1 LLRLFSRVEK
11 NKNKMT
17 KKIIYNVVLLA
28 AVFYTSCSNGGSS
41 ESSPQNESSKR
52 DESSPQNESSKRDE
66 LFTQN
71 QSSKL
76 DELFTQNESS
86 NLDEV
91 TIGNQVWMTKNLN
104 VDKFRNGD
112 PIPQAKTNEEW
123 EAAGKNK
130 QPAWCYYDN
139 DPSNGAK
146 FGKLYN
152 WYAVIDVRG
161 LAHEGYHIPTNED
174 WTTLVNYLG
183 NDAGTKMKS
192 NRGWN
197 SYTAEGSLTCP
208 NCIDWSAEYRSK
220 VPCHTCKDSRSISVP
235 AKINMGGLRGRD
247 GSFFY
252 IGIYG
257 KWWSSSEYHTIQ
269 AWYLALYYTSDD
281 VYRNYGNKEMG
292 LSVRCV
298 RD

>member
-1 LLRLFSRVEK
+1 
-11 NKNKMT
+11 M
-17 KKIIYNVVLLA
+17 VLMA

-76 DELFTQNESS
+76 DELFSQNQSSTQNVSS

-112 PIPQAKTNEEW
+112 PIPQAKTDAEW

-130 QPAWCYYDN
+130 QSAWCYYNN
-139 DPSNGAK
+139 DPANESK
-146 FGKLYN
+146 YGKLYN
-152 WYAVIDVRG
+152 WYAVIDARG
-161 LAHEGYHIPTNED
+161 LAPEGYHIPTDKE
-174 WTTLVNYLG
+174 WTILVNYLG

-192 NRGWN
+192 KGGWN
-197 SYTAEGSLTCP
+197 SYTSGGDETCP
-208 NCIDWSAEYRSK
+208 NCVDWSAEYRSK
-220 VPCHTCKDSRSISVP
+220 VPCHTCKDRRRVSVP
-235 AKINMGGLRGRD
+235 TQTNTGNGTNACGFSGLPGGHRGYYFGPFLDIGKYGYWWSFTEDDELDAWYRDLYFRD
-247 GSFFY
+247 GY
-252 IGIYG
+252 VRRPYDGQ
-257 KWWSSSEYHTIQ
+257 K
-269 AWYLALYYTSDD
+269 
-281 VYRNYGNKEMG
+281 GNG
-292 LSVRCV
+292 LSVRCL